1 MSLASNLK
9 VMELCREEYWRRYPN
24 SSPTKLK
31 WRALAVRHFF
41 HVLPGETIL
50 ELGGGS
56 GLWTEQLASVFK
68 GQNRITAGVF
78 NDHLREEGEAK
89 SLPNTEFRKLGDLS
103 DLPAESFDYVI
114 GTAILCHDEYAR
126 NLQAIHRVLKPGGR
140 MLFFEAN
147 YWNPQVFVKCNV
159 PVIGRWAGHAEC
171 QVGMRKYK
179 LMHVASHQGFTELQ
193 IVPYDIVHPLLPQR
207 LLRAVNAFGFVVEQI
222 PVLRELCGTLY
233 ISGKR
238 AGDEAARRPSI
249 SLDPL
254 ERLHGSIS
262 VVIPCHNEE
271 MNVEPI
277 AAALMTA
284 YGRYLR
290 EIIFV
295 DDNSTDGTGDAVR
308 ALARRYAPVRLL
320 QRTPPN
326 GVGLALR
333 DGYAAA
339 TGEYIL
345 TMDCDFVDLVP
356 ELRDLFEAVADGNDG
371 AIGIRFSHE
380 SILLNYPL
388 VKTLCNRAFHLVLS
402 VLLMRQLRDVT
413 NNLKIYKSHILK
425 SLLIEQPGFA
435 ANLETGLKPMLQGY
449 RIAEIPMSWTNRTVS
464 MGSSSFN
471 LRKTGG
477 GYVAVLAKVIWQ
489 KWRRRRPE
497 TRPAEAVGS

>member
-179 LMHVASHQGFTELQ
+179 LMHVAGIYGTS
-193 IVPYDIVHPLLPQR
+193 DCS
-207 LLRAVNAFGFVVEQI
+207 LRYRSPTPATA
-222 PVLRELCGTLY
+222 PAPRRECVRFCRGAD
-233 ISGKR
+233 SG
-238 AGDEAARRPSI
+238 PS
-249 SLDPL
+249 
-254 ERLHGSIS
+254 
-262 VVIPCHNEE
+262 
-271 MNVEPI
+271 
-277 AAALMTA
+277 
-284 YGRYLR
+284 
-290 EIIFV
+290 
-295 DDNSTDGTGDAVR
+295 
-308 ALARRYAPVRLL
+308 
-320 QRTPPN
+320 
-326 GVGLALR
+326 
-333 DGYAAA
+333 
-339 TGEYIL
+339 
-345 TMDCDFVDLVP
+345 
-356 ELRDLFEAVADGNDG
+356 
-371 AIGIRFSHE
+371 
-380 SILLNYPL
+380 
-388 VKTLCNRAFHLVLS
+388 
-402 VLLMRQLRDVT
+402 
-413 NNLKIYKSHILK
+413 
-425 SLLIEQPGFA
+425 
-435 ANLETGLKPMLQGY
+435 
-449 RIAEIPMSWTNRTVS
+449 
-464 MGSSSFN
+464 
-471 LRKTGG
+471 
-477 GYVAVLAKVIWQ
+477 
-489 KWRRRRPE
+489 
-497 TRPAEAVGS
+497 